1 MAGVLLSIMVMQD
14 IAPAAGSAGRSARP
28 AADSPAAIT
37 ARLRSRSTFIGA
49 AADKAFMWNCC
60 TASEVTFSNTI
71 RLAQR
76 SIRPAGR
83 SSSWVGDQQV
93 RPVAAETGDGDPAQL
108 ALLSPEPAPVVEN
121 AGSPVFGADIRQA
134 DPGPAN
140 GQPPLRPAEIGVD
153 GQPGFERRIA
163 RPASVPAIPMASRVK
178 PGNFASGRLRR
189 PRRFGG
195 TPSLNALRTIWRDA
209 RTSLFSRLSPSHV
222 GLPRSQAH

>member
-1 MAGVLLSIMVMQD
+1 MLSIMVMQG

-49 AADKAFMWNCC
+49 AADKAFMWYCC
-60 TASEVTFSNTI
+60 TASEVTFSNTN

-108 ALLSPEPAPVVEN
+108 AFLSPEPALSSRMRGVLYL
-121 AGSPVFGADIRQA
+121 
-134 DPGPAN
+134 GPTLDRLILVQPTASRPS
-140 GQPPLRPAEIGVD
+140 GQP
-153 GQPGFERRIA
+153 
-163 RPASVPAIPMASRVK
+163 
-178 PGNFASGRLRR
+178 RL
-189 PRRFGG
+189 
-195 TPSLNALRTIWRDA
+195 A
-209 RTSLFSRLSPSHV
+209 
-222 GLPRSQAH
+222 